1 MERTQ
6 RLKKKVKESESKVK
20 LETSQR
26 KKGKCDVNNKENAST
41 EGEDDEDSGF
51 CPKCGFVYP
60 NEGDVWVCCD
70 SCEAWYDLKCTG
82 YAREEDI
89 PDLYYCFKCL

>member
-6 RLKKKVKESESKVK
+6 KLKKKVEESKSKVE
-20 LETSQR
+20 LEKSQW
-26 KKGKCDVNNKENAST
+26 KKGKWNVNNEENAST
-41 EGEDDEDSGF
+41 EDKDDEDSAI

-60 NEGDVWVCCD
+60 NKGDVWVCCD

-82 YAREEDI
+82 YARQEDI

>member
-20 LETSQR
+20 LEKSQR
-26 KKGKCDVNNKENAST
+26 KKEKCEM
-41 EGEDDEDSGF
+41 
-51 CPKCGFVYP
+51 CLPKVKMMKSVLFVLSVCGFVYL

-70 SCEAWYDLKCTG
+70 SCEAWYNLKSTG
-82 YAREEDI
+82 YARGEDI